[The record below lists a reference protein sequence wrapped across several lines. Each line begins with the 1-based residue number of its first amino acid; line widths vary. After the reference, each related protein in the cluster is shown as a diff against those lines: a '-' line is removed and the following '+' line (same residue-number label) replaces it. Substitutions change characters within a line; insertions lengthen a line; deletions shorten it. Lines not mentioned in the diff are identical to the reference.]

1 MMSQEQLTQK
11 ELRGK
16 VAQILSDSDLVINIG
31 SRDGVM
37 EGAKFAVLVPHPL
50 EIHDPDSH
58 EVIGTIVREKVRV
71 EARKIQER
79 LTICSTYDPRDRVT
93 WAPTIL
99 ADVLGIGK
107 GLVATKPNDA
117 PKLPSLSPE
126 ESYVK
131 IGDVVVQVS
140 A

>member
-58 EVIGTIVREKVRV
+58 KASSGGP
-71 EARKIQER
+71 
-79 LTICSTYDPRDRVT
+79 TYSP
-93 WAPTIL
+93 
-99 ADVLGIGK
+99 LGK
-107 GLVATKPNDA
+107 TD
-117 PKLPSLSPE
+117 SS
-126 ESYVK
+126 
-131 IGDVVVQVS
+131 
-140 A
+140 